1 MPERLL
7 VLGGGG
13 HAAVVIET
21 AISAGFDVVGV
32 FDDDVSLRGR
42 TILEVPVLGSI
53 GEAAS
58 SMAGRAV
65 VAVGD
70 NAVRLEIARRVNCEL
85 AVVAHPNSTVAE
97 SATVGGGTV
106 LFAGAVVQS
115 RTVLGNCVILNSGA
129 IVDHDCRIGDGTHV
143 APGAT
148 ICGGVATGTGVLV
161 GAGATIAPGVSVGE
175 AAVVGAGALV
185 LSSISAGS
193 TVVGVPAHRI
203 GRE

>member
-53 GEAAS
+53 GEAAFLY
-58 SMAGRAV
+58 GRSCCC
-65 VAVGD
+65 GRGRQRGS
-70 NAVRLEIARRVNCEL
+70 RLEIARRVNCEL

-129 IVDHDCRIGDGTHV
+129 IVDHDCRIGDG
-143 APGAT
+143 
-148 ICGGVATGTGVLV
+148 
-161 GAGATIAPGVSVGE
+161 
-175 AAVVGAGALV
+175 
-185 LSSISAGS
+185 
-193 TVVGVPAHRI
+193 RM
-203 GRE
+203 